1 MNFLLLFALA
11 GLAVLSILKKK
22 PWLAAIACGLG
33 LGLVSPP
40 NGFWWLHWVLW
51 VPVLILLQPG
61 QNKANFKLGY
71 LTGLVGLATC
81 FFWISESITLY
92 SNLPKI
98 LALIA
103 VLLFAAVY
111 ALPIAVSFVVVRPLR
126 QHFPRA
132 WILLAPAVAVA
143 TEFAPLALDQ
153 LTGVRLS
160 LFPYFQGATQY
171 RVLPSVQIASVAGII
186 MLTFLV
192 YMTNCAVAEC
202 FFRRQEGRAIP
213 WRIPAAAFGIVL
225 VNAGWGALRIER
237 VETEVSTWPTA
248 RLSQLQQDL
257 TMDQRVAIAKAGAEE
272 GDGGLTKLKRV
283 SNTIKSRKNDLLLK
297 CEKSF
302 CTWQHLNGKILKRKE
317 QMDLVVLPEG
327 SILQDPQHW
336 KMVPLLKKEAKKSKA
351 PILLGAGYR
360 DRKLGTDHNSIFLF
374 DENGLIDH
382 YNKMILL
389 PFGEFIPFSQK
400 FPILKKWIQGPGDF
414 TPGTSAV
421 AFEIA
426 AKGDRPGFRFY
437 TPVCY
442 EAIIPHF
449 MRRHMSDADLLIN
462 VTNDGWFGDTMAPH
476 QHAML
481 AVARTIELGIP
492 MYRLGFTGVS
502 LTATPTGEISNE
514 TAAFERVSRVVEVPV
529 GQLPTF
535 YKRFGD
541 WFGWG
546 CTLLSLGLWGFVR
559 RRSVTPA
566 PPLA

>member
-1 MNFLLLFALA
+1 MNVLIFFVLT
-11 GLAVLSILKKK
+11 GLAALSILKKK

-71 LTGLVGLATC
+71 LTGLVGLSTC
-81 FFWISESITLY
+81 FFWISESITHY
-92 SNLPKI
+92 SNLPRI
-98 LALIA
+98 LAVIA

-111 ALPIAVSFVVVRPLR
+111 AVPIAVSFVVVRPLR

-132 WILLAPAVAVA
+132 WILLVPAVAVA

-171 RVLPSVQIASVAGII
+171 RILPSVQIASVAGII

-213 WRIPAAAFGIVL
+213 WRIPAAAFALLVL
-225 VNAGWGALRIER
+225 NASWGSLRIAR
-237 VETEVSTWPTA
+237 VEAEVSTWPTA

-257 TMDQRVAIAKAGAEE
+257 TMEERMQKATAGAEE

-283 SNTIKSRKNDLLLK
+283 STTVKSRKTDLLLK
-297 CEKSF
+297 CENSL

-327 SILQDPQHW
+327 SILNDPQHW
-336 KMVPLLKKEAKKSKA
+336 RTLNRLKEEAEKSKA

-360 DRKLGTDHNSIFLF
+360 DRVLRTDHNSIFLL
-374 DENGLIDH
+374 DENGMIDH

-449 MRRHMSDADLLIN
+449 MRWNMSDADLLIN

-481 AVARTIELGIP
+481 AVARSIELGIP

-529 GQLPTF
+529 GQLPTL
-535 YKRFGD
+535 YKRLGD
-541 WFGWG
+541 WFGWS
-546 CTLLSLGLWGFVR
+546 CLLLSLGLWGFVR
-559 RRSVTPA
+559 RRSVTPT
-566 PPLA
+566 PTLT